1 MRYSLTSRVRGAL
14 VGCLIGQGLAAR
26 VAQKPLL
33 WSKAAAKGI
42 NSLLSTQG
50 RFNLEEWN
58 KIQQQTWNLEAPCDL
73 VLADLILSTLPIA
86 LFFHENNLKLR
97 ENLLLA
103 IQKYDHPLLRDG
115 VLAVSYLIAQSLN
128 EKINCNTLVSEIISF
143 IGETTTE
150 LPQKLQ
156 QVNNLLIENAGLVE
170 LQNCLSKEN
179 NINNN
184 LINHIVTAFYCF
196 ASNQEDFRL
205 TCLRTITTD
214 KENSQIPS
222 AIAGAISGAY
232 NSMAGIPITWHL
244 GLDRTKLVLSGELTS
259 FSQMV
264 KLADALVTVW
274 SGAYQVLPQILE
286 KKEVDLNLIFPDQ
299 AIAAPHIIRLR

>member
-14 VGCLIGQGLAAR
+14 VGCLIGQILAAR
-26 VAQKPLL
+26 VAEQPLL
-33 WSKAAAKGI
+33 WSKAAVQGI

-50 RFNLEEWN
+50 RFDLDQWN
-58 KIQQQTWNLEAPCDL
+58 KIQQQTWDLEAPCDL

-103 IQKYDHPLLRDG
+103 IQKYHHPLLKDG
-115 VLAVSYLIAQSLN
+115 VLAVCYLIAQSLN
-128 EKINCNTLVSEIISF
+128 EKLNCNTLVSEITAF
-143 IGETTTE
+143 IGETTTDV
-150 LPQKLQ
+150 PKKLQ

-170 LQNCLSKEN
+170 LQNCLGKE
-179 NINNN
+179 NN
-184 LINHIVTAFYCF
+184 LINNIATAFYCF

-205 TCLRTITTD
+205 TCLRTITTNNQ
-214 KENSQIPS
+214 NSQIPS

-244 GLDRTKLVLSGELTS
+244 GLDRTKLVVSGQLTS

-264 KLADALVTVW
+264 KLADALVAVW
-274 SGAYQVLPQILE
+274 SGAYQVSPQFLE
-286 KKEVDLNLIFPDQ
+286 KKEVDLDLIFPQQ